1 MNPQDPQQLERFVQR
16 LTDHQSRIWA
26 FILAVV
32 GKADVAQEIFQ
43 ETNLV
48 LWRKADQYDHARPF
62 GPWAKAIARNQIL
75 AAREKMSRDRLVFDP
90 AVMDRI
96 ADRYAEE
103 PSGGKA
109 TDSRQLALADCLAK
123 LPADQRKLVTA
134 RYQDRASVKQLAKNA
149 GRSVNGLSVA
159 LHRIR
164 RTLADCIDKTLAE
177 ESQS

>member
-32 GKADVAQEIFQ
+32 GKADAAQEIFQ

-48 LWRKADQYDHARPF
+48 LWRKVDQYDPDRPF

-75 AAREKMSRDRLVFDP
+75 AACEKMSRDRLVFDP

-103 PSGGKA
+103 PA
-109 TDSRQLALADCLAK
+109 QTDSRQLALADCMAK
-123 LPADQRKLVTA
+123 LPADQRDLITA
-134 RYQDRASVKQLAKNA
+134 RYQDRASVKQLADNA
-149 GRSVNGLSVA
+149 GRSVNGLSVT

-164 RTLADCIDKTLAE
+164 RTLADCIDAAL
-177 ESQS
+177 ESEAR